1 MIYLIHTAYF
11 KSELQQLA
19 RTGKLSSK
27 SPLLSLNPVIQN
39 HFLRVGGRLAHSLL
53 EEDAK
58 HPLILPANC
67 HLTSLI
73 IQDAHQ
79 RTLHAGV
86 QLTLATLRRQY
97 WIVKGRFAVKK
108 IIRDCPACSRHAA
121 RVPTQLMG
129 ELPQARVHPS
139 SPFER
144 ILFIR

>member
-1 MIYLIHTAYF
+1 M
-11 KSELQQLA
+11 
-19 RTGKLSSK
+19 
-27 SPLLSLNPVIQN
+27 IQN
-39 HFLRVGGRLAHSLL
+39 HLLRVGGRLAHFLL

-58 HPLILPANC
+58 HPLILSANC

-79 RTLHAGV
+79 RTLHGGI

-97 WIVKGRFAVKK
+97 WIVKGRSAVKK
-108 IIRDCPACSRHAA
+108 IIRACLACSRHAA

-129 ELPQARVHPS
+129 ELSQVRVRSS

-144 ILFIR
+144 SQNFNICHAFYGHI